1 MADKSIVQKV
11 VLAAIVFN
19 KEEKVLVLQRNT
31 DEEVFPNMWELPSG
45 KREPL
50 EDSLQSLK
58 REVLEETN
66 IDIDVILA
74 FSTFDYQIE
83 KPTEIRDTTQINFLT
98 KAKGE
103 NIKISG
109 EHQNFTWISEE
120 DVKNYNFSE
129 QTKKVII
136 DAFSFYE
143 KLK

>member
-66 IDIDVILA
+66 IDIQVKFWCSPLILI
-74 FSTFDYQIE
+74 FSPLALVRKLIWVVS
-83 KPTEIRDTTQINFLT
+83 R
-98 KAKGE
+98 
-103 NIKISG
+103 ISVG
-109 EHQNFTWISEE
+109 
-120 DVKNYNFSE
+120 FS
-129 QTKKVII
+129 IW
-136 DAFSFYE
+136 
-143 KLK
+143 